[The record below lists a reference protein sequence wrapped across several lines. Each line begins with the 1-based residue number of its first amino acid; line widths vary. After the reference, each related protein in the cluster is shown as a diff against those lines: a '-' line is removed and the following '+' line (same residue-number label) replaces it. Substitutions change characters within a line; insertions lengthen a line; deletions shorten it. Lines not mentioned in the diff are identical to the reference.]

1 MEGRWPYSTGT
12 DESQNFKGTERA
24 IFHEYRQVTG
34 LQGKGERHLPRTQAS
49 QRATR
54 EGRGLSSTDTDEWQD
69 YRGRKWAILHRHRR
83 FTELQGKGEGHLP
96 RVQTSHMT
104 TREGRGSSCADTGES
119 QNYRGREWVIFHRHI
134 RFTGLQV
141 KGEGHRLRTHDSRDY
156 GGREIAIFH
165 GHKLVPGLQGKGEG
179 HSPQTQTI
187 HRTIGERRRASSTD
201 TDDSQ
206 DYKGRE
212 KATFI
217 LHYHSHL
224 LTNI

>member
-1 MEGRWPYSTGT
+1 M
-12 DESQNFKGTERA
+12 
-24 IFHEYRQVTG
+24 
-34 LQGKGERHLPRTQAS
+34 
-49 QRATR
+49 
-54 EGRGLSSTDTDEWQD
+54 
-69 YRGRKWAILHRHRR
+69 
-83 FTELQGKGEGHLP
+83 
-96 RVQTSHMT
+96 
-104 TREGRGSSCADTGES
+104 
-119 QNYRGREWVIFHRHI
+119 
-134 RFTGLQV
+134 

-156 GGREIAIFH
+156 RGREIAIFH

-187 HRTIGERRRASSTD
+187 HRTTGERRGASSTD